1 MGVLISLASSE
12 SALLVYREA
21 ESAFESACQNVS
33 QETSEPDFKMG
44 DCTRLCALIFA
55 LIFPPISVLLVR
67 GCGCDFLLNI
77 ILTLLAYI
85 PGMIHA
91 FWVTLKADT
100 ADSAA

>member
-1 MGVLISLASSE
+1 MGTPSLASTE

-21 ESAFESACQNVS
+21 ESAFESSPRQTVS
-33 QETSEPDFKMG
+33 QETSKSGFNMG
-44 DCTRLCALIFA
+44 DCTRLCA

-91 FWVTLKADT
+91 FWVTLKTDT